1 MSPTISSLRFS
12 SRFLIFHS
20 AACLMC
26 LNKTV
31 ENVHHC
37 CEQMSHCGTL
47 TYNHLPRVLEPSHL
61 LLCCT
66 PSWIQP
72 PPSFIIPKHWR
83 CFKVHHQRN
92 VGAGEVEDG
101 RMEGWREWQRKSI
114 PAWLGF
120 FLWFEGKDG
129 EKGRFRW
136 LVKREMLSKS
146 SVRLR
151 SDTGSFFSLGGG
163 FYGSKL

>member
-92 VGAGEVEDG
+92 VGAGEDPG
-101 RMEGWREWQRKSI
+101 WRMEGW
-114 PAWLGF
+114 
-120 FLWFEGKDG
+120 KDG
-129 EKGRFRW
+129 ENGRGSRS
-136 LVKREMLSKS
+136 LPG
-146 SVRLR
+146 SV
-151 SDTGSFFSLGGG
+151 SFFGLKERMEKKVDSGGW
-163 FYGSKL
+163 